1 MEGAKFAVP
10 FLNILVVITSQAAPR
25 EQTFSHNPFRTIK
38 MQKQQT
44 FLVINNHAIDLIH
57 TADVKH
63 KCYKFTQSVAEL
75 SAVLN
80 VYCNE
85 EDLSM
90 SVLNLEMLN
99 IFLALLFLVL
109 FFILCCI

>member
-1 MEGAKFAVP
+1 
-10 FLNILVVITSQAAPR
+10 
-25 EQTFSHNPFRTIK
+25 

-44 FLVINNHAIDLIH
+44 FLVINNHAIDMIH

-63 KCYKFTQSVAEL
+63 ICYKFTQSVAKL

>member
-1 MEGAKFAVP
+1 MEGATFAVP
-10 FLNILVVITSQAAPR
+10 FINILGVITSQAAPR

-44 FLVINNHAIDLIH
+44 FLVINNHAIDMIH

-63 KCYKFTQSVAEL
+63 ICYKFTQSVAKL

-90 SVLNLEMLN
+90 S
-99 IFLALLFLVL
+99 
-109 FFILCCI
+109 